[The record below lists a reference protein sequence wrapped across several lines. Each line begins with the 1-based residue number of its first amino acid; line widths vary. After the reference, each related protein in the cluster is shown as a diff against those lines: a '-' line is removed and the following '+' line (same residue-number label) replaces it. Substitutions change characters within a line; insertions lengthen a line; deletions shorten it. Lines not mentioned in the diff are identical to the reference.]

1 MKDFFN
7 KFFKNKI
14 LMISIVT
21 ILIIILFVEI
31 IVGII
36 QLREKRKNNE
46 IINNY
51 VVYINI
57 NPLIKVKYKETCINK
72 ECSEPIVTKYD
83 LVNKDAK
90 SIYKDIN
97 LLKNGNRLN
106 NVIFLVCEIA
116 NEKNIAFDEIDLYTN
131 WKSLK
136 DYLKNNSSSEKEYLF
151 NINVENIKKL
161 NEIANE
167 ISNDVK
173 TYKVTFDSD
182 GGTEVGTQKIKKG
195 EYAKQPTEPIKDGY
209 KFIEWQL
216 DDNSFDFNTPIK
228 KDITLKAKWE
238 KLDGNVINLNDNI
251 QYYESHDSGKYVYPN
266 PTCLNKTINDL
277 KKEHKNYDKN
287 LNSDYLEEELEI
299 INNSVISLNQYG
311 NAHLLTYFPDCLI
324 AIPNTTL
331 NLLKSLKGIIIEKKT
346 NTTIQFKYIN
356 FTNQEYNKYL
366 SDKQFYKYGLL
377 IDGGYNSN
385 EVTETTL
392 LTETVC
398 QKYNLICDRW

>member
-21 ILIIILFVEI
+21 VLIIILFVEI

-57 NPLIKVKYKETCINK
+57 NPLIKVEYKETCINK

-131 WKSLK
+131 WKGLK

-182 GGTEVGTQKIKKG
+182 GGTEVETQKIKKG
-195 EYAKQPTEPIKDGY
+195 EYAKQPMEPIKDEY

-324 AIPNTTL
+324 VIPNTTL

-356 FTNQEYNKYL
+356 FANQEYNKYL

-377 IDGGYNSN
+377 IDGGYSN
-385 EVTETTL
+385 NEITETTL

>member
-21 ILIIILFVEI
+21 VLIIILFVEI

-57 NPLIKVKYKETCINK
+57 NPLIKVEYKETCINE

-116 NEKNIAFDEIDLYTN
+116 NKKNITFDEIDLYTN
-131 WKSLK
+131 WKGLK

-182 GGTEVGTQKIKKG
+182 GGTEVETQKIKKG
-195 EYAKQPTEPIKDGY
+195 EYVKQPIEPIKDGY

-216 DDNSFDFNTPIK
+216 DDSIFDFNTPIK
-228 KDITLKAKWE
+228 KDITLNAKWE

-251 QYYESHDSGKYVYPN
+251 QYYESHDFGKYVYPN

-277 KKEHKNYDKN
+277 KKEHKNYDKS

-324 AIPNTTL
+324 VIPNTTL

-346 NTTIQFKYIN
+346 DTTIQFKYIN
-356 FTNQEYNKYL
+356 FANQEYNKYL

-377 IDGGYNSN
+377 IDGGYSNS

-398 QKYNLICDRW
+398 QKYNLNCDRW